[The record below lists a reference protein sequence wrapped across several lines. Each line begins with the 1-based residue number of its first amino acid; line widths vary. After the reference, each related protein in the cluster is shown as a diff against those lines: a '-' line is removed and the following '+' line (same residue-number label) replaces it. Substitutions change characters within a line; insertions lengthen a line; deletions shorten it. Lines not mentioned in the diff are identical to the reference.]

1 MTDSPITGPGSIVC
15 IVLLAIVLLLRLIRF
30 TINQVGSCKYHAAV
44 LRQRPAVLHSN
55 CSVILPIT
63 CPEDRSLGKCIRS
76 ILKNHPAHL
85 YIVTIGTEAQG
96 QVNAQL
102 ERLRS
107 DFALV
112 TQISVGAVNK
122 ANKRRMLAHALS
134 TIETPVTVVA
144 DQGVHWPKGFLYSA
158 LAPFDDPTVSAVA
171 VPKIVRKPAN
181 CFYALWACLVS
192 CYYGLLADENQAI
205 NALDSSVLFGG
216 STVLFR
222 TYHGADPKF
231 RAEFE
236 NKASSYSREGVL
248 HGDEHCFFNCY
259 FLQEGGAVVFQ
270 DVPDTTVLVNLPTLC
285 GFIREHIR
293 TTHSTWRLT
302 GSMFH
307 HKSWKKFPWACYNT
321 WLFSIFSYSLI
332 NDALII
338 ALAYYNNSLTQAMY
352 FWIDIGAFVLLFQMV
367 MALDVALRVRHRG
380 GKYGFFTIFLCV
392 LLSFPAQYVLDFL
405 KIIAGLTCWFTET
418 HVRIPADPEQV
429 VSETEEPAWIWG
441 STQMMGSPRAS
452 EFEPETPTYTR
463 FSID

>member
-15 IVLLAIVLLLRLIRF
+15 IVLLAIILLLRLIRF
-30 TINQVGSCKYHAAV
+30 TINQVGSYKYHAVV
-44 LRQRPAVLHSN
+44 LRQKPAVLYSN

-63 CPEDRSLGKCIRS
+63 RPKDRSLGKCIRK

-85 YIVTIGTEAQG
+85 YIVTIGTEAQQ
-96 QVNAQL
+96 QVNARL

-122 ANKRRMLAHALS
+122 ANKRRMIAHALS
-134 TIETPVTVVA
+134 TIETPVTVVT
-144 DQGVHWPKGFLYSA
+144 DQGVHWPKGFLHSA
-158 LAPFDDPTVSAVA
+158 LAPFDDPAVSAVA
-171 VPKIVRKPAN
+171 VPKIVRKPVN
-181 CFYALWACLVS
+181 SFHALWACLVS

-216 STVLFR
+216 STILFR

-248 HGDEHCFFNCY
+248 HGGEHCFFNCY
-259 FLQEGGAVVFQ
+259 FLQEDGTVVFQ
-270 DVPDTTVLVNLPTLC
+270 DVPDTTVQVNLPTLC
-285 GFIREHIR
+285 GFIREYIR
-293 TTHSTWRLT
+293 TTHSTWRLS

-307 HKSWKKFPWACYNT
+307 HKSWKKFPWASYNT
-321 WLFSIFSYSLI
+321 WLYSIFSYSLI

-338 ALAYYNNSLTQAMY
+338 ALAYYNDSLSQATY
-352 FWIDIGAFVLLFQMV
+352 FWIDVGAIVLFFQMG
-367 MALDVALRVRHRG
+367 MALDVALRVRRRG

-392 LLSFPAQYVLDFL
+392 LLSFPAEYVLAFL
-405 KIIAGLTCWFTET
+405 KIIAGLTCWLTEA
-418 HVRIPADPEQV
+418 HVRIPADSEQV
-429 VSETEEPAWIWG
+429 VSESEEPAWIWG
-441 STQMMGSPRAS
+441 STQMMGSPRES
-452 EFEPETPTYTR
+452 EFEPEAPNYTK
-463 FSID
+463 FSVD